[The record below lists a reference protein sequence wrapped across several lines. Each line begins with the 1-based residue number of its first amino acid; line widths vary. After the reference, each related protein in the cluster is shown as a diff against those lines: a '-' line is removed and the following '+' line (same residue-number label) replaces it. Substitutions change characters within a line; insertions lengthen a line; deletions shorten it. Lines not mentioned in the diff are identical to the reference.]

1 LIVPNP
7 EQTPIPGK
15 NPLFAGWRLP
25 DELRASL
32 VAGGLLI
39 VGYGLKK
46 GGGSVDLGNVLA
58 WVGLAVGL
66 VYGGR
71 AALGAIVKRSFDI
84 DVLMVLAAVLAAVL
98 GHPEDGGLLLFLFNL
113 SGALEDRAM
122 KRTMR
127 AVEALHTMM
136 PTEAMVFR
144 DGAWATSEPGSLV
157 AGERIRI
164 RPGELV
170 AADATV
176 ESGASSVDQSTLT
189 GESIPRIVGP
199 GDEVFAGTVNLDNPV
214 EAMVVR
220 PAAESSLQKILN
232 LVISAQQQREPVQRV
247 IDRLSEPYA
256 TGVVVVSGLVFLVWW
271 LVFKE
276 EASSAAYTAIAL
288 LIVASPCAL
297 VIATPTATLAAISR
311 GARAGLL
318 FKGGQA
324 IDRLARMRAVC
335 VDKTGTLTM
344 GRARLQQVH
353 PVAWSSGSELLSVAA
368 GLEAGSTHPIARA
381 IVEAAE
387 ARGASPAAVEDA
399 TDTPG
404 RGLSGTIG
412 GAEARLGTYEHGEP
426 LIPVCFRSRTRE
438 VLDRVRSRG
447 QIGVVVARE
456 RPDSEGDSA
465 GEVAVLILSDS
476 VRPGARE
483 LVSELRAMGIEP
495 VRMLTGDNK
504 VTAAHIASELGI
516 ESWEAELLPQDKVR
530 LLEEMKTEVKGGVGA
545 IGDGVND
552 APVLAAAD
560 VSVGIGSIG
569 SDAALESSDIVLL
582 NENLGVIP
590 WGVKLARRARGIISF
605 NFGLALSV
613 IAGMGAATL
622 VGSRLGWNVPLPV
635 AVLSHEGGTLLVV
648 LNSLRLLLVRSPGA
662 KTSMGPRPN
671 MTDMPLVPES
681 A

>member
-1 LIVPNP
+1 VPNP